1 MKPQQKDFDLL
12 TADIDRA
19 IKRAERLNL
28 NLMVYM
34 LRMAKM
40 ELLDKV
46 SERDILEAVDNR
58 RPAILQ

>member
-1 MKPQQKDFDLL
+1 
-12 TADIDRA
+12 
-19 IKRAERLNL
+19 
-28 NLMVYM
+28 M